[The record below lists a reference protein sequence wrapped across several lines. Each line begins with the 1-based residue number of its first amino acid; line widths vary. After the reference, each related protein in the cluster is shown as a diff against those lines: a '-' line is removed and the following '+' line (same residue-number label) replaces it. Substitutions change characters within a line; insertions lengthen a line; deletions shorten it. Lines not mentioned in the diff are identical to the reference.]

1 MMLSM
6 EMTKPSDFKFTFA
19 SEFFFDTNI
28 WLLLYGKIADYQ
40 KNDQKEYSRLFG
52 EIISRKSAI
61 YINSMII
68 SELANVI
75 LKFEFGIWQNANKV
89 INSNYK
95 KDFVGTE
102 QYQKTVA
109 YITTIINKILQLPNI
124 IRIPDDFN
132 SLNMGEI
139 LENFKQVDFN
149 DAYIY
154 SITKSKNLIL
164 VTNDGDYKKIN
175 TKIKVI
181 STQ

>member
-52 EIISRKSAI
+52 EILSRKSSI

-68 SELANVI
+68 SEFANVI
-75 LKFEFGIWQNANKV
+75 LRLEFSVWKTRNKL
-89 INSNYK
+89 IDPDYK
-95 KDFVGTE
+95 KDFVGTDE
-102 QYQKTVA
+102 YKNTVA
-109 YITTIINKILQLPNI
+109 HITAIINKILQLPNI

-164 VTNDGDYKKIN
+164 VTNDGDFKKIN
-175 TKIKVI
+175 TKIKII
-181 STQ
+181 STK